1 MIDDDLCKNLANVN
15 YHQRFSAVQEQERA
29 AVPQPL
35 PRAPKFQCGGDLP
48 LTYSASLPGRF
59 IVRCVYSPPPPVRVA
74 AALPVSLYAVA
85 MSLAALF
92 GESSDEDSDGEV
104 APATVWTQNNGVR
117 HRSLYCVRSRRTVLQ
132 RIVPLSSAVACPA
145 TV

>member
-1 MIDDDLCKNLANVN
+1 MTICARILPTSTIINDSRQCKNRKELRSPSPFLARPNSSVGVICRS
-15 YHQRFSAVQEQERA
+15 QI
-29 AVPQPL
+29 PQ
-35 PRAPKFQCGGDLP
+35 AC
-48 LTYSASLPGRF
+48 PG
-59 IVRCVYSPPPPVRVA
+59 
-74 AALPVSLYAVA
+74 VSLFGVCIVHHHRYALRPHCQCPPHAVA

-117 HRSLYCVRSRRTVLQ
+117 HRSLYCVLSRRTVLQ

-145 TV
+145 AV